1 MSVPHRMIGV
11 YVLKTSHAVPLGPAQ
26 MELRKA
32 VGLDEM
38 APTAQKYKDQLEQV
52 QTIFKT
58 TGYDAMIDFDWD
70 TMNLKGMDKGGK
82 K

>member
-1 MSVPHRMIGV
+1 
-11 YVLKTSHAVPLGPAQ
+11 

-52 QTIFKT
+52 QTIFRT

-70 TMNLKGMDKGGK
+70 TMKLKETDKGEK